1 MIQQLHSWAY
11 IQKKMKTLICKDTY
25 IPVFIAT
32 LFTISLGVEVS
43 INRWMYKKYVVYL
56 YWYNEL
62 LPIHKKE

>member
-32 LFTISLGVEVS
+32 LFTISLGMEVS
-43 INRWMYKKYVVYL
+43 INRWMYKEYVVYL

>member
-1 MIQQLHSWAY
+1 MIQQFHSWAY

-43 INRWMYKKYVVYL
+43 INRWMYKEYVVYL
-56 YWYNEL
+56 YWYDEL

>member
-32 LFTISLGVEVS
+32 LFTISLGMEVS
-43 INRWMYKKYVVYL
+43 INRWMYKEYVVYL

-62 LPIHKKE
+62 LPVHKKE